1 MATPVLLDRLGT
13 CTYADAAA
21 WMREAHAALASGR
34 GPERLALLEH
44 APVYTVGARG
54 DGLEHLLVSVDELSA
69 RGAELERV
77 DRGGDITFHGPG
89 QLVAYPVLD
98 LRRRGLRAGDYVRAL
113 EATVIGA
120 LARWG
125 VAADRLPGRPGVWT
139 AHGQRDGA
147 AEKIA
152 AVGVRIRRGVSTHG
166 LALNVS
172 TDLGWFDAIVPC
184 GLGDA
189 GVTSLERALGRA
201 VPVAEAESALA
212 AAFAREFDA
221 ELLPAAA
228 GEGARPLPAGAAGA
242 RPLPAGAAGA
252 RPLPAGAAGP

>member
-1 MATPVLLDRLGT
+1 MATRVLLDRLGT
-13 CTYADAAA
+13 CAYADAAA
-21 WMREAHAALASGR
+21 WMRAAHAALASGR

-54 DGLEHLLVSVDELSA
+54 ADGLRHLLVGVDELSA
-69 RGAELERV
+69 RGAELEQV

-89 QLVAYPVLD
+89 QLVAYPILD

-113 EATVIGA
+113 EATVIDA
-120 LARWG
+120 LSSWG

-139 AHGQRDGA
+139 SRGRRDGA
-147 AEKIA
+147 PEKIA

-184 GLGDA
+184 GIGDA
-189 GVTSLERALGRA
+189 GVTSLERALGRS
-201 VPVAEAESALA
+201 VPIAEAEAALA
-212 AAFAREFDA
+212 AAFARAFDA
-221 ELLPAAA
+221 VLLPAAA
-228 GEGARPLPAGAAGA
+228 GDGATPLPAGV
-242 RPLPAGAAGA
+242 
-252 RPLPAGAAGP
+252 AGP